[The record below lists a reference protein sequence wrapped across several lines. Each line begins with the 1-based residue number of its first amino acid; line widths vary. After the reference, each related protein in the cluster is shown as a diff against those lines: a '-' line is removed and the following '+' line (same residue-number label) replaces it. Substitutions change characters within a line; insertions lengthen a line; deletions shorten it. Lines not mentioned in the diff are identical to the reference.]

1 MIVPPRPWELDY
13 PSEASAADIYHC
25 FRLLLG
31 RNPNAE
37 EWTGHS
43 QMAGQPLDSVV
54 ASYLGSLEF
63 SRRGLLAQGDGPGEI
78 VLAELEGFRIYCDVS
93 DPAVGRHIPGGGYEP
108 EIAALFRHILRPGMG
123 VIDIGANMGFFTML
137 SASLVGEAGH
147 VLAVEPNARNAGL
160 LECSRQAN
168 GFAQVQVAQVAAGAD
183 TGLLALHSAH
193 STGTA
198 SAIPAGLNA
207 MLTARTV
214 PSLAL
219 DCLVPPGRR
228 IDFIKVDVDGGEYTA
243 LLGCQ
248 QTIAR
253 DRPLIV
259 SEFSPGAM
267 PGISGVDGETYLRW
281 LGGFGYEISVIE
293 PDGAVTPMQNR
304 WADVLAAHRA
314 RGIDHIDILA
324 TPA

>member
-1 MIVPPRPWELDY
+1 MIVPQHPWTLDF
-13 PSEASAADIYHC
+13 PAEASPADIYYC

-31 RNPNAE
+31 RNPNPE

-43 QMAGQPLDSVV
+43 QMAGQALPGVV

-63 SRRGLLAQGDGPGEI
+63 SRRGLLAIGGPGDI
-78 VLAELEGFRIYCDVS
+78 LLAELEGFRIYCDVS

-108 EIAALFRHILRPGMG
+108 EIAALFRQILRPGMG

-137 SASLVGEAGH
+137 SASLVGDAGY

-160 LECSRQAN
+160 LECSRQLN
-168 GFAQVQVAQVAAGAD
+168 GFAQVQVAQVAAGPA
-183 TGLLALHSAH
+183 TGLLALHSAQ

-198 SAIPAGLNA
+198 SEVPAGLEA
-207 MLTARTV
+207 MLSARTV
-214 PSLAL
+214 PSLSL
-219 DCLVPPGRR
+219 DCLIPPERR

-243 LLGCQ
+243 LLGCR

-267 PGISGVDGETYLRW
+267 PGISCVDGEAYLRW
-281 LGGFGYEISVIE
+281 LGGFGYEVSVIE
-293 PDGAVTPMQNR
+293 PDGTLTPMQQR